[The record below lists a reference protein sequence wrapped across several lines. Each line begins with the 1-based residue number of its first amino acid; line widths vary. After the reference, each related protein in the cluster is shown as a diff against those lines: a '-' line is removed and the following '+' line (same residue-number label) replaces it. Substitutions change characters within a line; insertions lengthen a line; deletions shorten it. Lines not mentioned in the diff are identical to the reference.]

1 MQLKSP
7 PRRFSKKVSP
17 AEEASIETPVARKDA
32 MFHNSKKTGRLKYG
46 GREPTLDRKKVLALQ
61 AEGKTPSQIAREL
74 KIARSSVYRLLAD
87 SKPVTLACA
96 A

>member
-46 GREPTLDRKKVLALQ
+46 GREPTLHRAWAASVVATSTEAGRSLGVEHRAPPQ
-61 AEGKTPSQIAREL
+61 VGQWPSGSI
-74 KIARSSVYRLLAD
+74 SVPCKD
-87 SKPVTLACA
+87 
-96 A
+96 